1 VRVHRLRIT
10 AFGPFA
16 ATVEVDLDAL
26 AAGGLFLLHGPTG
39 AGKTSILDA
48 VCFALYGTVPGSR
61 QGARLR
67 SDHAADGIAPEVVC
81 EFTASGR
88 RFEVTRS
95 PAWER
100 PKRRGAGT
108 TNEQARVLVRESVG
122 GDWLP
127 VTSRIDEAADLLD
140 DALGLGVEQFT
151 KLVLLPQ
158 GEFAAFLRAGAEERR
173 ALLERLFGTD
183 RFAAVQQWMRET
195 QAGLRQEVEAADAR
209 TATLLARAEQTAAMI
224 GVSAPDS
231 CDDEAAPSPA
241 ELVAALTGRTATA
254 LDAARQARVS
264 AQERAQHAAAEHRA
278 AVELSRLQA
287 RHVEL
292 RSRAHALQER
302 AAEQTLRLDRL
313 AAARRAAGIAAWA
326 GPLEEAR
333 TRSSAALGRV
343 DAAVVALAHCA
354 GPKAAPAE
362 VGGDGDERA
371 LEELDDETLLA
382 RARADRELLGRLT
395 AVEQEAVEAAQL
407 QRSAAAARRVLT
419 AASTELEGAAAE
431 LAALGERLER
441 LRIEAAASV
450 ADAARVEAAR
460 AALERAEVIARAAAE
475 VAGLRDLAVDLS
487 GRCADLRQHRDDA
500 REHHLDVRERRLAGM
515 AAELA
520 ARLSPG
526 APCPVCGGIEH
537 PAPAQATTGAPGE
550 AAERSAE
557 AALAEA
563 QQALA
568 DGEAELARTRTRL
581 EAALATS
588 DGMSPDAARRSIDAA
603 RAELA
608 DAEAAAERAARLQ
621 EALREAAG
629 AAEDAAARHR
639 AAVERRNGAATEFAR
654 LDERRQAVRRRLDDA
669 AAGHEDVSARRRHVA
684 GRVDAAEALLVARQE
699 LRAATQHLAEVTD
712 TARGAAAEAGF
723 TDLDDAVAAVLPPAA
738 VRRLEQDCQA
748 YEQELAVVEANLVAP
763 ELVDA
768 AAAPPAQP
776 SVTAAALELA
786 QGDDEAAASTLD
798 RSRAAADALH
808 DLEAE
813 LRLHLD
819 TTEPLRRRYR
829 LHAELTRC
837 LDGTGGDNALR
848 MSLSSYV
855 LAARLE
861 QVAAA
866 ASERLQVMSGGRYSL
881 EHCDEAERGRARSGL
896 SLRVVDGWTGRRRDT
911 ASLSGGESFY
921 TSLALALGLADVV
934 TAEAGGA
941 RVETLFVDEG
951 FGSLDEETLQE
962 VLDTLD
968 GLRSGGRV
976 VGLVSHVPDMRDRIP
991 ARLEV
996 VKTRW
1001 GSTVRQ
1007 ASA

>member
-16 ATVEVDLDAL
+16 TTVEVDLDAL
-26 AAGGLFLLHGPTG
+26 AVGGLFLLHGPTG

-48 VCFALYGTVPGSR
+48 VCFALYGAVPGSR

-67 SDHAADGIAPEVVC
+67 SDHAAEGIAPEVVC

-100 PKRRGAGT
+100 PKKRGAGT
-108 TNEQARVLVRESVG
+108 TTEQARVLVRESVG
-122 GDWLP
+122 GEWQP

-140 DALGLGVEQFT
+140 DVLGLGVDQFT

-195 QAGLRQEVEAADAR
+195 QGALRQEVEAAETRA
-209 TATLLARAEQTAAMI
+209 ATLVARAEQAAAMV
-224 GVSAPDS
+224 GVSARTPSDG
-231 CDDEAAPSPA
+231 DEAAPPG
-241 ELVAALTGRTATA
+241 ELVAQLTAGAAAA

-278 AVELSRLQA
+278 AAELARLQV
-287 RHVEL
+287 RHCEL
-292 RSRAHALQER
+292 RARAQVLAER
-302 AAEQTLRLDRL
+302 APQQTQRLDRL
-313 AAARRAAGIAAWA
+313 VAARRAAGIAAWT
-326 GPLEEAR
+326 GPLEEAGM
-333 TRSSAALGRV
+333 RSSAALRRV
-343 DAAVVALAHCA
+343 DAAVALAADA
-354 GPKAAPAE
+354 GTRAADDAGEDAP
-362 VGGDGDERA
+362 

-395 AVEQEAVEAAQL
+395 AAEQEAVEVADLERA
-407 QRSAAAARRVLT
+407 AAAARRVLT
-419 AASTELEGAAAE
+419 ASSADADRGTAHLASLLE
-431 LAALGERLER
+431 RRER
-441 LRIEAAASV
+441 LRAEAADSAT
-450 ADAARVEAAR
+450 DAAGVTTAR
-460 AALERAEVIARAAAE
+460 AALERAEVVARAAAE
-475 VAGLRDLAVDLS
+475 SARLRDLAGGLAD
-487 GRCADLRQHRDDA
+487 RCADLRRRRDDA

-526 APCPVCGGIEH
+526 EPCPVCGGVEH
-537 PAPAQATTGAPGE
+537 PAPAPAAFRGPDE
-550 AAERSAE
+550 AEEHSAE
-557 AALAEA
+557 AALAAA

-568 DGEAELARTRTRL
+568 DGEAELADTRARL

-588 DGMSPDAARRSIDAA
+588 DGVSPDAAGRVIDAA

-608 DAEAAAERAARLQ
+608 DAEAAADRTTRLRD
-621 EALREAAG
+621 ALREAVV
-629 AAEDAAARHR
+629 AAEDAATGAR
-639 AAVERRNGAATEFAR
+639 AADERRNAAATEFAR
-654 LDERRQAVRRRLDDA
+654 LDERRQALRRRVDE
-669 AAGHEDVSARRRHVA
+669 AAGAYADVAARRAHVA
-684 GRVDAAEALLVARQE
+684 RRVDAAEALLAARQE
-699 LRAATQHLAEVTD
+699 LRAATQHLAEVTEA
-712 TARGAAAEAGF
+712 ARGAAAEAGF
-723 TDLDDAVAAVLPPAA
+723 TDLDDAVAAVLSSTAID
-738 VRRLEQDCQA
+738 RLEQDCQA
-748 YEQELAVVEANLVAP
+748 YEQELAVVEANLVAAD
-763 ELVDA
+763 LVEA

-776 SVTAAALELA
+776 AVTAAALELA
-786 QGDDEAAASTLD
+786 QGDDEAAASALD
-798 RSRAAADALH
+798 RCRAAAEALAE
-808 DLEAE
+808 LGAE
-813 LRLHLD
+813 LRRHLD
-819 TTEPLRRRYR
+819 ATEPLRRRFR
-829 LHAELTRC
+829 LHADLTRC
-837 LDGTGGDNALR
+837 LEGTGGDNALR

-881 EHCDEAERGRARSGL
+881 EHCDEAERGRGRSGL
-896 SLRVVDGWTGRRRDT
+896 SLRIVDGWTGRRRDT

>member
-48 VCFALYGTVPGSR
+48 VCFALYGAVPGSR

-67 SDHAADGIAPEVVC
+67 SDHATAGTAPEVVC

-100 PKRRGAGT
+100 PKKRGAGT
-108 TNEQARVLVRESVG
+108 TTEQARVLVRESVA

-140 DALGLGVEQFT
+140 DVLGLGIDQFT

-183 RFAAVQQWMRET
+183 RFTAVQQWMRET
-195 QAGLRQEVEAADAR
+195 QAALRQEVEAADAR
-209 TATLLARAEQTAAMI
+209 TATLVARAEQAAAMV

-231 CDDEAAPSPA
+231 TDDEVLSSPR
-241 ELVAALTGRTATA
+241 ELVAALTRRTATV
-254 LDAARQARVS
+254 LDVARQARVS
-264 AQERAQHAAAEHRA
+264 AQERAQHAAAEHGA

-287 RHVEL
+287 RHAEL
-292 RSRAHALQER
+292 RGRAHALQER
-302 AAEQTLRLDRL
+302 APGQTRRLDRL
-313 AAARRAAGIAAWA
+313 AAARRAAGIAAWT

-354 GPKAAPAE
+354 GPEAAGAE
-362 VGGDGDERA
+362 VGEDGDERA

-395 AVEQEAVEAAQL
+395 AVEQEAAEAAQL
-407 QRSAAAARRVLT
+407 QRSATAARRALT
-419 AASTELEGAAAE
+419 AVTAE
-431 LAALGERLER
+431 LDAVAVELATLGERQDR
-441 LRIEAAASV
+441 LRKAAASV
-450 ADAARVEAAR
+450 ADAARVETAR
-460 AALERAEVIARAAAE
+460 AALDRAQVVAGAAAAAE
-475 VAGLRDLAVDLS
+475 GLRDLAVDLS
-487 GRCADLRQHRDDA
+487 ARCTDLRQRRDDA
-500 REHHLDVRERRLAGM
+500 RGHHLDVRERRLAGM

-520 ARLSPG
+520 AGLSPG
-526 APCPVCGGIEH
+526 APCPVCGGVEH
-537 PAPAQATTGAPGE
+537 PAPAQEAPGAPGE

-568 DGEAELARTRTRL
+568 DGETELARTRTRL
-581 EAALATS
+581 EAVLVTS
-588 DGMSPDAARRSIDAA
+588 DGVSPDAARRAMDVA

-608 DAEAAAERAARLQ
+608 DAEAAAERAARQ
-621 EALREAAG
+621 QDQLRETAA
-629 AAEDAAARHR
+629 ATQDAAARHR
-639 AAVERRNGAATEFAR
+639 STVERRNGAATEFAR
-654 LDERRQAVRRRLDDA
+654 LDERRQALRRRLDDA
-669 AAGHEDVSARRRHVA
+669 AAGHGDVSARRRHVA
-684 GRVDAAEALLVARQE
+684 RRVDGAEALLVARRE

-712 TARGAAAEAGF
+712 AARGAAAEAGF
-723 TDLDDAVAAVLPPAA
+723 ADLDDAVAAVLPPAGIS
-738 VRRLEQDCQA
+738 RLEQDCQA
-748 YEQELAVVEANLVAP
+748 YEQELAVVEANLVAQD
-763 ELVDA
+763 LVEA
-768 AAAPPAQP
+768 AAAPPARP

-786 QGDDEAAASTLD
+786 QGDDEAAANTLD
-798 RSRAAADALH
+798 RCRAAADALEN
-808 DLEAE
+808 LEAD

-819 TTEPLRRRYR
+819 ATEPLCRRHR
-829 LHAELTRC
+829 LHADLTRC

-881 EHCDEAERGRARSGL
+881 EHCDEAERGRGRSGL
-896 SLRVVDGWTGRRRDT
+896 SLQVVDGWTGRRRDT

-976 VGLVSHVPDMRDRIP
+976 VGLVSHVPDIRDRIP